1 MSGRFGRAQWQA
13 AAQRGGKAGE
23 KEGGLAAQPEAPDE
37 RSVPV
42 YIPLVEVAQQPATL
56 ADELQQPAAR
66 VVVVLVLLQVRGQV
80 LDALSEERHLYF
92 RGACIAFVLG
102 VLPNQGLF
110 RFLGQQ
116 TCSFDFL
123 YLSSGRKVARGGG
136 TGNLPT
142 LVLLSG
148 LPGSGKTTFA
158 AQLAPRLD
166 ACVLESDLVRREL
179 FPKRRYTRKESGAV
193 FAEVRARAERAL
205 EEGRDVIVDA
215 TNLRERERQGFLEL
229 AERRGAPVVAVRLT
243 APDAV
248 VRERLSGPRGGASE
262 ANIGVYNRMRGEEEP
277 FRVPCVQVDSRYCV
291 EASVVLT
298 ATLCQGG
305 RRGDA

>member
-1 MSGRFGRAQWQA
+1 MS
-13 AAQRGGKAGE
+13 
-23 KEGGLAAQPEAPDE
+23 
-37 RSVPV
+37 
-42 YIPLVEVAQQPATL
+42 
-56 ADELQQPAAR
+56 
-66 VVVVLVLLQVRGQV
+66 
-80 LDALSEERHLYF
+80 
-92 RGACIAFVLG
+92 
-102 VLPNQGLF
+102 
-110 RFLGQQ
+110 
-116 TCSFDFL
+116 
-123 YLSSGRKVARGGG
+123 
-136 TGNLPT
+136 T

-193 FAEVRARAERAL
+193 FAEVRARAEGAL
-205 EEGRDVIVDA
+205 GEGRDVIIDA
-215 TNLRERERQGFLEL
+215 TNLRDWERQGFLEL
-229 AERRGAPVVAVRLT
+229 AVRQGAAVVGVRLT
-243 APDAV
+243 APDAIV
-248 VRERLSGPRGGASE
+248 QERLSGPREGASE

-291 EASVVLT
+291 EASVALA